1 MDIEGLTDLIVKCV
15 TGASTPEEDA
25 RLEAWLAEDEEH
37 RALYERLQDGKN
49 MTTEY
54 YKWKSVDGRSSLHDM
69 EHRIDSR
76 KRRPWFVST
85 AIISAMSAAVAI
97 VAIVNPRVVEKQVPV
112 SVPQNYIETIVPGHT
127 MATLNKPDG
136 SSYNLINEDVNVR
149 PAATKDVVV
158 KPDPVKDSEIVLA
171 MNDLKTPRGG
181 EFHIILE
188 DSTEVWLNA
197 ESSLEYPEVFGETER
212 SVKITGEAYFKVA
225 KDPKRP
231 FFVSSYGQLIRV
243 YGTEFGISSY
253 PEDDF
258 VYTTLVEGKIGVLP
272 DKTSSSVLYLSPD
285 HQSVYAKGSGETV
298 VNAVNAKL
306 ITSWKEGQFIFE
318 DQTFRQIMVSLSRWY
333 DFEYKFMDESVA
345 GIQFKGKIPRYGKFS
360 DILEVLE
367 KSGGL
372 SFRAEGNCIVISKKQ
387 Q

>member
-1 MDIEGLTDLIVKCV
+1 MDIEGLTELLVKCA
-15 TGASTPEEDA
+15 TGTSTPEEDA
-25 RLEAWLAEDEEH
+25 RLEVWLSEDEEH
-37 RALYERLQDGKN
+37 RALYRRLQDGKN
-49 MTTEY
+49 MANEY
-54 YKWKSVDGRSSLHDM
+54 YRWKSVDGKSSLRDM
-69 EHRIDSR
+69 ERRIDSR
-76 KRRPWFVST
+76 KRRPWFISSAIVST
-85 AIISAMSAAVAI
+85 MSAAIAI
-97 VAIVNPRVVEKQVPV
+97 VALMNPRVIEKQVPV
-112 SVPQNYIETIVPGHT
+112 SAPLDYIETIVPGHT
-127 MATLNKPDG
+127 MATLNKSDG

-149 PAATKDVVV
+149 PAVPKAVLV
-158 KPDPVKDSEIVLA
+158 KPEPDEEVIELA
-171 MNDLKTPRGG
+171 MNDLTTPRGG

-231 FFVSSYGQLIRV
+231 FFVSSYGQVIRV

-285 HQSVYAKGSGETV
+285 HQSVFAKQSGETV

-318 DQTFRQIMVSLSRWY
+318 DQTFKQIMVSLSRWY
-333 DFEYKFMDESVA
+333 DFEYKFADESVA
-345 GIQFKGKIPRYGKFS
+345 GIQFKGKIPRYGKFG
-360 DILEVLE
+360 DILEILE

-372 SFRAEGNCIVISKKQ
+372 SFKSDNNCLIISKKQ
-387 Q
+387 